1 MGRHRQDDSQNFWI
15 KNRDNIPTG
24 LRLTYN
30 QGVYESVTHES
41 ARMKVSSIRVS
52 HMEVSHIKVPHMK
65 VKVSHMEVPL
75 VDIIKKIKILDG
87 NARLN
92 TFLHILFWVFHFTN
106 IRIPVTYSSFLKGTF
121 SYFKTFAWLMS
132 YIANIKRLEKNGF
145 VLKDPLKASDFT
157 KQKNSFCW

>member
-1 MGRHRQDDSQNFWI
+1 MGRHRQDYSQNFWL

-41 ARMKVSSIRVS
+41 ACMKVSSIRVS

-92 TFLHILFWVFHFTN
+92 TFLHTLFEFFILQILGYILKMLPVF
-106 IRIPVTYSSFLKGTF
+106 TF
-121 SYFKTFAWLMS
+121 SKIGSSTQE
-132 YIANIKRLEKNGF
+132 IK
-145 VLKDPLKASDFT
+145 DI
-157 KQKNSFCW
+157 KQ

>member
-1 MGRHRQDDSQNFWI
+1 MGRHRQDYSQNFWL

-92 TFLHILFWVFHFTN
+92 TFLHILF
-106 IRIPVTYSSFLKGTF
+106 
-121 SYFKTFAWLMS
+121 
-132 YIANIKRLEKNGF
+132 
-145 VLKDPLKASDFT
+145 
-157 KQKNSFCW
+157 